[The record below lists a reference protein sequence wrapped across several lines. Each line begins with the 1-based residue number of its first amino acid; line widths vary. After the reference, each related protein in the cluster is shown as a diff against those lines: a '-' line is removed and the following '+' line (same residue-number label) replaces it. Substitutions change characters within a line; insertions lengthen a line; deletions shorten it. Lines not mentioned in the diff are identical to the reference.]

1 MVAGAEVGEGV
12 RLVELTKIAF
22 KEVEEGSRAMFSD
35 DAGLLSA
42 VEVLG
47 VVSAAGE
54 VVGAASAL
62 VPEEIDSIGARLILE
77 GVLAEA

>member
-1 MVAGAEVGEGV
+1 
-12 RLVELTKIAF
+12 
-22 KEVEEGSRAMFSD
+22 MFSD

-54 VVGAASAL
+54 VVGVASAL
-62 VPEEIDSIGARLILE
+62 VPKEIDSIGARLILK
-77 GVLAEA
+77 GVSAEA